1 MKQGTKKQATRK
13 SLHPLDMLLQHSS
26 DDSRS
31 MLGTLAQGIVGLAR
45 DKEPGWFI
53 EVSRNKIQLL
63 KYRPPDSKKDRQTF
77 SEILKRADVLKTF
90 LSPLVQGEI
99 EKWLLLSDIFKE
111 HRKNKEEGKSVEGF
125 PIQFHKDMR
134 RELLRHFETIRRV
147 ARKHN
152 SRRAIA
158 DYYTSVRREIVRQAT
173 PLIFN
178 SRLPIWASLLGES
191 KRDFS
196 PRDEEAAIRARVFFV
211 LRTKLQSARS
221 KKLGISDQFLRQLA
235 ELLMSRASS
244 GHLPTGDRIRY
255 AVNSRTSPGNWSTK
269 SEGK

>member
-1 MKQGTKKQATRK
+1 MKQGTKKQATGK
-13 SLHPLDMLLQHSS
+13 SLHPLDALLQESE
-26 DDSRS
+26 DESRS
-31 MLGTLAQGIVGLAR
+31 MLGTLAQRIVGLAR
-45 DKEPGWFI
+45 DKGPGWFI

-77 SEILKRADVLKTF
+77 SDILERAEALKTF
-90 LSPLVQGEI
+90 LSPLVQAEI
-99 EKWLLLSDIFKE
+99 EKWLLLRDVFLE
-111 HRKNKEEGKSVEGF
+111 HRKNKEERKSVEGF
-125 PIQFHKDMR
+125 PIQFHKDMMK
-134 RELLRHFETIRRV
+134 ELKGHFKTIRRV
-147 ARKHN
+147 ARKHD

-158 DYYTSVRREIVRQAT
+158 DYYTSVQREIVRQAT

-178 SRLPIWASLLGES
+178 SRLAIWPSLMGES

-196 PRDEEAAIRARVFFV
+196 PRDEEAAIRARIFFV
-211 LRTKLQSARS
+211 LRIKLQSARS

-255 AVNSRTSPGNWSTK
+255 AVNSRISPGSTSSK
-269 SEGK
+269 S